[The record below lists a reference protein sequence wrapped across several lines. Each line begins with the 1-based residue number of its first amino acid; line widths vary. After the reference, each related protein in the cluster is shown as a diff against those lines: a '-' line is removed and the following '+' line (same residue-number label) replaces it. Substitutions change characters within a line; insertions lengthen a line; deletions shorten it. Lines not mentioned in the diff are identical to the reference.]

1 MREPAFIYMYVGT
14 YNNQYM
20 VLHVHVYIGTYDN
33 QYMVLHVGTYN
44 NQYMVLDLKKV
55 HLGMSIDDDAL
66 WVVEQIPRS
75 APLALYTHISE
86 QARL

>member
-1 MREPAFIYMYVGT
+1 MYIQCTCNFLPFDLLHEINDFYFLSLTLFMHIYM
-14 YNNQYM
+14 
-20 VLHVHVYIGTYDN
+20 LYIYI
-33 QYMVLHVGTYN
+33 VGTYN

-75 APLALYTHISE
+75 APILF
-86 QARL
+86 